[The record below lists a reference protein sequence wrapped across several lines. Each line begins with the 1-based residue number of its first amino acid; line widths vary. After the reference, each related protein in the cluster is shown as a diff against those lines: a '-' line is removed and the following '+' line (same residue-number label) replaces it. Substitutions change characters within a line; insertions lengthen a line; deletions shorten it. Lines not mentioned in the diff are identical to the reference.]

1 MGICEEN
8 DERRKKEEGG
18 KGEERIEDTKQE
30 KKKKK
35 REKKK
40 EEKIEE
46 ETIRNPYP
54 DIEVPTTPQITT
66 PTEIIYDEIF
76 FDGNSDNYDMIL
88 NFDSF
93 EQLKLDGWTANF
105 SFEGLEKYN
114 RSIEDENIIIGVVGM
129 KNRGKSYLLKRIMKS
144 ENYQPNSGFLVTTH
158 GISCGFPIL
167 ENSNGYQAFV
177 TLDTAGRENP
187 LLQNAFYKDHDIK
200 TVIQDQKVCEILLS
214 DFIIKESNVLI
225 LVVEQL
231 SFAEQEMI
239 LTLIN
244 RLRLKEIGN
253 DIEKR
258 QLIIIH
264 NLMNISKNEDIQKFI
279 DKTLLRSMTFNLE
292 LHEVEDPDSKDYNLK
307 VYDQIIENNDENKL
321 DIVHIVI
328 GNDAV
333 DEIRKKYNEPAFKYI
348 RDYITIGDL
357 KTFDILEAFKEFL
370 KNNCKKFINTN
381 LFERNPLIIGD
392 EKKVKVY
399 TDKNKTKEK
408 IVDKIIKPI
417 KLQNNNI
424 EDICFKNFYF
434 DGEMYRNT
442 EPLYSSKMIQE
453 DGKYYLEITFEM
465 YGKITELKS
474 DVTYYDN
481 IDNNDNIIFEI
492 RGKSEEFELDFL
504 KNQEKYEKFGKPQ
517 GNLNYTEFDFQV
529 AIDKRKTIKDK
540 KYYIVIEDI
549 KPKQKLDENSGVH
562 SLLFPINLY
571 ET

>member
-1 MGICEEN
+1 
-8 DERRKKEEGG
+8 
-18 KGEERIEDTKQE
+18 
-30 KKKKK
+30 
-35 REKKK
+35 
-40 EEKIEE
+40 
-46 ETIRNPYP
+46 
-54 DIEVPTTPQITT
+54 
-66 PTEIIYDEIF
+66 
-76 FDGNSDNYDMIL
+76 MIL

-167 ENSNGYQAFV
+167 ENKENDNGYQAFV

-348 RDYITIGDL
+348 RDYIKIGDL
-357 KTFDILEAFKEFL
+357 KKFDILEAFKEFL

-417 KLQNNNI
+417 KLGNNNI